1 MNLRTTRTRTAL
13 ALTAAV
19 CAAILYGATSATAAT
34 LPAPRTV
41 SAPAVV
47 ADPQPQCEEGD
58 KKCEEE
64 NKREQEE
71 QQVDSGRDQ
80 VGKDSAAAKEDISKA
95 KDQVAECK
103 PDSKEC
109 MGKLVGDGA
118 EQKQGMT
125 DTQQKLNDFH
135 PEVQNDAGAAV
146 GSTCDNFAS
155 MLPGATLEHH
165 EGEES
170 LTDMCE
176 AMAK

>member
-1 MNLRTTRTRTAL
+1 MNLRTTRTRAAL

-19 CAAILYGATSATAAT
+19 CAATLYGATGATAAT

-47 ADPQPQCEEGD
+47 APQPPCDENDKQCQ
-58 KKCEEE
+58 EE
-64 NKREQEE
+64 NKRDQEE
-71 QQVDSGRDQ
+71 QQVDSGREQ
-80 VGKDSAAAKEDISKA
+80 VSKDSAAAKEDISKA

-103 PDSKEC
+103 PESKEC
-109 MGKLVGDGA
+109 MGKLAGDGA

-135 PEVQNDAGAAV
+135 PEAQNDAGAAV

-155 MLPGATLEHH
+155 MLPGAALEHH
-165 EGEES
+165 DDEES
-170 LTDMCE
+170 LTAMCE